1 MMHRKITS
9 ALSKTLSIF
18 LIVAVIIAVAGVVG
32 TFYVFQSIGGP
43 ANPVKIGFAISLTG
57 GTAGSGKASLVAMQ
71 LWAEDVNKRGG
82 LLGRPV
88 ELIYYDDKS
97 DPATVPGL
105 YEKLITVDKV
115 DLVVSGYGSPLIA
128 AAMPVVMKYGKV
140 FVTNFQ
146 AGINEHFKYDKFF
159 TLYPSGPDPW
169 VDASTGFFEIVKK
182 VTPRPKTIAMLNVAN
197 EFGENCIR
205 GAEILVKRIG
215 DLEVV
220 LKESYPPTT
229 VEFVPLMSKVKAL
242 NPDIVFICSF
252 PTDSVGIVKASKE
265 IGLAPKIFGGFMVG
279 LQLASIQTQLGPALN
294 GLIVHH
300 TYVPAPKM
308 KFPGVED
315 VLARYQ
321 RQAREAGVDPLG
333 WYNAPYAYAMMQVLE
348 AGVRGCGC
356 LDDAKIADWIKNHEI
371 ETVVGKIRFAPNGE
385 WAKPRTLFIQFQ
397 NIRSADLSEFANPDK
412 IVILWPEEYKSG
424 EIIYPF
430 PGWR

>member
-1 MMHRKITS
+1 MPSFIGVPRDV
-9 ALSKTLSIF
+9 L
-18 LIVAVIIAVAGVVG
+18 VIAVSPVLTTIGVFIAHRLNEKAKNPKLRIVQWGVHRSSKRSARVFAEVENKAGREVARDARATITIKKIANNREVDLDSADL
-32 TFYVFQSIGGP
+32 VDMEQSREYGVLVSLDNPRVEGEPIPWMIPEVPYQSKSLHNLPLKHIANIGPGQR
-43 ANPVKIGFAISLTG
+43 N
-57 GTAGSGKASLVAMQ
+57 
-71 LWAEDVNKRGG
+71 R
-82 LLGRPV
+82 
-88 ELIYYDDKS
+88 
-97 DPATVPGL
+97 ATVLEVMCIRESQGERS
-105 YEKLITVDKV
+105 YY
-115 DLVVSGYGSPLIA
+115 LVVFSEYGTEKEE
-128 AAMPVVMKYGKV
+128 V
-140 FVTNFQ
+140 
-146 AGINEHFKYDKFF
+146 
-159 TLYPSGPDPW
+159 PSGVRPR
-169 VDASTGFFEIVKK
+169 IV
-182 VTPRPKTIAMLNVAN
+182 R
-197 EFGENCIR
+197 C
-205 GAEILVKRIG
+205 
-215 DLEVV
+215 V

-321 RQAREAGVDPLG
+321 RQALEAGVDPLG